1 MKAALSPAEKSG
13 AAALAGAAVLAAVEP
28 AAAALALAVF
38 VGVCAAAPL
47 FPRLGFFFPV
57 ISSGPRNQPAVALT
71 FDDGP
76 DPETTPALLDLL
88 DRHRVKAAFF
98 VVGRRVDQH
107 PALAEAL
114 LSRGHEI
121 GCHSHRHD
129 VFLGLKAA
137 AAVGNDLIRA
147 QNALARIGVRPLAF
161 RPPVGILTPRIG
173 EALQAAGMYAVTF
186 SRRGWDGGNRRIQHL
201 AERILGRLCA
211 GDVILL
217 HDTKPKTASRQD
229 RWLDE
234 VEKIIV
240 GIHRRNLSIV
250 SLKTLIGRPI
260 MERLADDA
268 QEAP

>member
-1 MKAALSPAEKSG
+1 MAALSPAEKSG
-13 AAALAGAAVLAAVEP
+13 LGALA
-28 AAAALALAVF
+28 AAAALAAVNPAVSVFALAGF
-38 VGVCAAAPL
+38 VGVCAAAPF
-47 FPRLGFFFPV
+47 FPQFGFFFPV
-57 ISSGPRNQPAVALT
+57 ISSGPRNRPEVALT

-98 VVGRRVDQH
+98 IVGKRMDRY
-107 PALAEAL
+107 PALAQEL
-114 LSRGHEI
+114 LFRGHEI

-129 VFLGLKAA
+129 VFLGLKTA
-137 AAVGNDLIRA
+137 AAVENDLNRA
-147 QNALARIGVRPLAF
+147 RNALARIGVRPLAF

-173 EALQAAGMYAVTF
+173 KALQGAGMYAVTF
-186 SRRGWDGGNRRIQHL
+186 SRRGWDGGNRRIQRL
-201 AERILGRLCA
+201 SERILGRLSA

-217 HDTKPKTASRQD
+217 HDTKPKAAFRQD

-250 SLKTLIGRPI
+250 SLKTLIGRPV
-260 MERLADDA
+260 MERVSG
-268 QEAP
+268 EALETP